1 MVNRSGIK
9 VCDVLM
15 LDATRN
21 FDWIGFEGSGEVK
34 GQRSVHCFGENGK
47 FLHCIFERNC
57 AVKTW
62 EISEMDFE
70 MNCCETRTG
79 KCT

>member
-1 MVNRSGIK
+1 M
-9 VCDVLM
+9 
-15 LDATRN
+15 
-21 FDWIGFEGSGEVK
+21 IGLGSKAQEK
-34 GQRSVHCFGENGK
+34 FQGQRSVYCFGENGK

-70 MNCCETRTG
+70 MNCCETRAGKYTG
-79 KCT
+79 WSGGWWITKLGHFKKIEN